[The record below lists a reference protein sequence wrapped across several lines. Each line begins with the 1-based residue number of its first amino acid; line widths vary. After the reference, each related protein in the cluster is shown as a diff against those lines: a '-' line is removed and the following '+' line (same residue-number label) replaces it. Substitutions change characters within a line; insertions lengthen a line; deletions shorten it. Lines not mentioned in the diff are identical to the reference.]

1 MTHCKHWFRFS
12 LILYMSILNAHAAPN
27 TQISA
32 DTQQPKQLIQWA
44 AQKIVPILSFSFQD
58 NPKTYWQPYRKF
70 FSSTGWTHFK
80 QALQQSGNIQT
91 IISHDLTTHIQLGE
105 TGEARPGVRDNQQQ
119 TWHVSI
125 PAKIIY
131 AGNTL
136 AVTQPIMV
144 HLTLK
149 YAQQHEI
156 LIDQIIAQNSGA
168 FMRKTI
174 KPRGCALRKI
184 T

>member
-1 MTHCKHWFRFS
+1 MKYCKRWITFS
-12 LILYMSILNAHAAPN
+12 LILCMNMLNAHAAPDIQ
-27 TQISA
+27 TPA
-32 DTQQPKQLIQWA
+32 DTQQSKQLIQWA
-44 AQKIVPILSFSFQD
+44 AHKIVPILSFSFRD
-58 NPKTYWQPYRKF
+58 DPKTYWQPYRQF

-91 IISHDLTTHIQLGE
+91 IISHDLSTHIQLGE
-105 TGEARPGVRDNQQQ
+105 TGEAHSGIRDDQQQ
-119 TWHVSI
+119 TWHVNI

-131 AGNTL
+131 AADSL
-136 AVTQPIMV
+136 ALTQPIMI

-149 YAQQHEI
+149 YSKQHEI
-156 LIDQIIAQNSGA
+156 LIDQIIAKNSGA
-168 FMRKTI
+168 LTRRHI